1 MKIYTQNTSF
11 YADKLTPVGL
21 YLSLRHHHRSPIIL
35 ESNDYSDR
43 SKSKSFIGLNPLIDI
58 LVFADSIQMQTNDQT
73 QSIPIATPHTIP
85 AELDRLIASFQFQQ
99 QDAHN
104 GFLSYFS
111 FEYAHLVETSIAV
124 QTDQTTPLARFTLF
138 RDLIVLDRFRETGLL
153 IHNSFTPNEN
163 CKPDINHFLK
173 TTSNSTLPF
182 KIRGVEYSKTSETD
196 FLELVQK
203 AKYHIYRGDVFQLVV
218 SRKFKQAFFGDD
230 FEVYR
235 QLRRLNPSPYLFYL
249 DMEAYRIF
257 GSSPEV
263 QLGIKQGTAEIH
275 PIAGTIQRTG
285 NPEEEAVNIEQLKTD
300 EKENAEH
307 TMLVD
312 LARNDLSKHCSS
324 VRIEALKSIQQFS
337 HVIHMTSKVIGK
349 TEDSPLAVFNGTF
362 PAGTLSGT
370 PKPRALQLLQQYE
383 AELRGFYG
391 GAIGFLH
398 TNGDLN
404 TAIIIRSAFSQNNIL
419 HYQAGAGVVM
429 DSFPEKELAEVDHK
443 LSAMRRA
450 IHQANHILVCK

>member
-1 MKIYTQNTSF
+1 MKIYTQSTSF
-11 YADKLTPVGL
+11 NADKLTPVGL
-21 YLSLRHHHRSPIIL
+21 YLRLRHHHRSPIIL
-35 ESNDYSDR
+35 ESNEYSDR
-43 SKSKSFIGLNPLIDI
+43 SKSKSFIGLNPLVDI
-58 LVFADSIQMQTNDQT
+58 LVFADSIRVQTNNQT
-73 QSIPIATPHTIP
+73 EYLPVNDPHAIPGQLN
-85 AELDRLIASFQFQQ
+85 ELITSFDFQQ
-99 QDAHN
+99 KDSHN

-124 QTDQTTPLARFTLF
+124 QTNPPVPLARFTLF

-153 IHNSFTPNEN
+153 IRNNFTPDEDP
-163 CKPDINHFLK
+163 KPDISRFLK
-173 TTSNSTLPF
+173 TASNSTLPF
-182 KIRGVEYSKTSETD
+182 EIKGEEYSDTSESA

-203 AKYHIYRGDVFQLVV
+203 AKQHIYRGDVFQLVV

-257 GSSPEV
+257 GSSPEI
-263 QLGIKQGTAEIH
+263 QLGIKQGIAEIH

-285 NPEEEAVNIEQLKTD
+285 NPEEEAISIERLKAD

-324 VRIEALKSIQQFS
+324 VRVEALKTIQQFS
-337 HVIHMTSKVIGK
+337 HVIHMTSKVQGK
-349 TEDSPLAVFNGTF
+349 TEDAPLAVFNGTF

-383 AELRGFYG
+383 AEQRGFYG

-419 HYQAGAGVVM
+419 HYQAGAGVVL
-429 DSFPEKELAEVDHK
+429 DSIPEKELTEVDHK
-443 LSAMRRA
+443 LGAMRRA
-450 IHQANHILVCK
+450 IHQATQVTLCK